1 MLIPQYLYQGS
12 SLNGSQNPCDT
23 MKKSEKE
30 QGMFKKRLLRTCKNV
45 MAAAICI
52 SLAVGLSA
60 CGETQGERRHLNDKN
75 DTTENTERAQ
85 ESFSEDA
92 LKEQQEFEQYL
103 DDYFKD
109 VVTDD
114 TLTYNYTIKDGADY
128 GLEEPEVTL
137 GDPGM
142 TAEEIGQDKEEF
154 EGWVKKLDAIDR
166 SCLTEDQKLTY
177 DVLDEYFE
185 VSAGI
190 FDNVYLYE
198 PFSPMR
204 GLQANIAT
212 NFTDYRFDDKG
223 DVERY
228 IELLGQIPDYFAEYL
243 DFEQEKSEKGYFMG
257 DAVCDKVISQCKDFV
272 ADKENHFMV
281 TTFNDNID
289 ALDFLTDEEKAEYKE
304 ANKQAVENSLLP
316 AFENVAAVLSG
327 LKGTGTNDG
336 GICNYDGGKEYY
348 EYLLKNFAGTAKS
361 PEEVIDMLDTELQKL
376 MVSLYQYYLGN
387 QAAYEYFAAN
397 YDSMFAETDQMTAS
411 EMVDKMMET
420 ASEHY
425 PDAGTIN
432 YKAEALDKNLETIMD
447 DVLAYYMAPAID
459 DPDNNLIRV
468 NGLHTD
474 GMWTTLAHEGYP
486 GHMLQ
491 NAYYMS
497 TDPEPVRTLMNFLG
511 YKEGWAMY
519 ACYDFLYY
527 YEYEEPEYGDTI
539 AALYQLNDEMSYL
552 MMGRV
557 DLGINYEGW
566 TLQDTADYLTKNGM
580 DGSAAQELYTTMVG
594 DPAVY
599 QSYSTGYYEMKE
611 LRDYAEEKMGDD
623 FDLKTFNTIILETG
637 PCQFDILKE
646 QVDKKLQGPII

>member
-1 MLIPQYLYQGS
+1 MVAES
-12 SLNGSQNPCDT
+12 CDT

-243 DFEQEKSEKGYFMG
+243 DFEQEKSEKGYFMS

-316 AFENVAAVLSG
+316 AFENVAEVLSG

-397 YDSMFAETDQMTAS
+397 YDSIFAETDQMTAS

-497 TDPEPVRTLMNFLG
+497 TDSEPVRTLMNFLG

-519 ACYDFLYY
+519 ACYDSLYY

-599 QSYSTGYYEMKE
+599 QSYSTEYYEMKE

>member
-1 MLIPQYLYQGS
+1 MDYRMHIPI
-12 SLNGSQNPCDT
+12 
-23 MKKSEKE
+23 
-30 QGMFKKRLLRTCKNV
+30 KN
-45 MAAAICI
+45 
-52 SLAVGLSA
+52 S
-60 CGETQGERRHLNDKN
+60 
-75 DTTENTERAQ
+75 
-85 ESFSEDA
+85 
-92 LKEQQEFEQYL
+92 
-103 DDYFKD
+103 DYP
-109 VVTDD
+109 
-114 TLTYNYTIKDGADY
+114 IRDGADY

-243 DFEQEKSEKGYFMG
+243 DFEQEKSEKGYFMS

-281 TTFNDNID
+281 ITFNDNID

-304 ANKQAVENSLLP
+304 ANKQAVVNSLLP

-397 YDSMFAETDQMTAS
+397 YDSIFAETDQMTAS

-519 ACYDFLYY
+519 ACYDSLYY

>member
-1 MLIPQYLYQGS
+1 ML
-12 SLNGSQNPCDT
+12 
-23 MKKSEKE
+23 
-30 QGMFKKRLLRTCKNV
+30 KKRLLRTCKNV

-114 TLTYNYTIKDGADY
+114 TLTYNYTIRDGADY

-243 DFEQEKSEKGYFMG
+243 DFEQEKSEKGYFMS

-304 ANKQAVENSLLP
+304 ANKQAVVNSLLP

-397 YDSMFAETDQMTAS
+397 YDSIFAETDQMTAS

-519 ACYDFLYY
+519 ACYDSLYY

-646 QVDKKLQGPII
+646 QVDKKLQGSII

>member
-1 MLIPQYLYQGS
+1 
-12 SLNGSQNPCDT
+12 
-23 MKKSEKE
+23 
-30 QGMFKKRLLRTCKNV
+30 MFKKRLLRTCKNV

-243 DFEQEKSEKGYFMG
+243 DFEQEKSEKGYFMS

-304 ANKQAVENSLLP
+304 ANKQAVVNSLLP

-397 YDSMFAETDQMTAS
+397 YDSIFAETDQMTAS
-411 EMVDKMMET
+411 EMVDKMMKT

-519 ACYDFLYY
+519 ACYDSLYY

>member
-1 MLIPQYLYQGS
+1 
-12 SLNGSQNPCDT
+12 
-23 MKKSEKE
+23 
-30 QGMFKKRLLRTCKNV
+30 MFKKRLLRTCKNV

-177 DVLDEYFE
+177 DVLDEYFQ
-185 VSAGI
+185 VPAGI

-243 DFEQEKSEKGYFMG
+243 DFEQEKSEKGYFMS

-316 AFENVAAVLSG
+316 AFENVAEVLSG

-397 YDSMFAETDQMTAS
+397 YDSIFAETDQMTAS

-519 ACYDFLYY
+519 ACYDSLYY

>member
-1 MLIPQYLYQGS
+1 
-12 SLNGSQNPCDT
+12 
-23 MKKSEKE
+23 
-30 QGMFKKRLLRTCKNV
+30 MFKKRLLRTCKNV

-243 DFEQEKSEKGYFMG
+243 DFEQEKSEKGYFMS

-281 TTFNDNID
+281 TTFNDNIE

-387 QAAYEYFAAN
+387 QAAYEYFASN

-447 DVLAYYMAPAID
+447 DVLAYYMAAAID

-519 ACYDFLYY
+519 ACYDSLYY

>member
-1 MLIPQYLYQGS
+1 ML
-12 SLNGSQNPCDT
+12 
-23 MKKSEKE
+23 
-30 QGMFKKRLLRTCKNV
+30 KKRLLRTCKNV

-75 DTTENTERAQ
+75 DTTENTERVQ

-114 TLTYNYTIKDGADY
+114 TLTYNYTIRDGADY

-243 DFEQEKSEKGYFMG
+243 DFEQEKSEKGYFMS

-281 TTFNDNID
+281 ITFNDNID

-304 ANKQAVENSLLP
+304 ANKQAVVNSLLP

-397 YDSMFAETDQMTAS
+397 YDSIFAETDQMTAS

-519 ACYDFLYY
+519 ACYDSLYY

>member
-1 MLIPQYLYQGS
+1 
-12 SLNGSQNPCDT
+12 
-23 MKKSEKE
+23 
-30 QGMFKKRLLRTCKNV
+30 MFKKRLLRTCKNV

-243 DFEQEKSEKGYFMG
+243 DFEQEKSEKGYFMS

-304 ANKQAVENSLLP
+304 ANKQAVVNSLLP

-397 YDSMFAETDQMTAS
+397 YDSIFAETDQMTAS

-519 ACYDFLYY
+519 ACYDSLYY
-527 YEYEEPEYGDTI
+527 YEYEEPEYGDAI

>member
-1 MLIPQYLYQGS
+1 ML
-12 SLNGSQNPCDT
+12 
-23 MKKSEKE
+23 
-30 QGMFKKRLLRTCKNV
+30 KKRLLRTCKNV

-243 DFEQEKSEKGYFMG
+243 DFEQEKSEKGYFMS

-304 ANKQAVENSLLP
+304 ANKQAVVNSLLP

-397 YDSMFAETDQMTAS
+397 YDSIFAETDQMTAS

-519 ACYDFLYY
+519 ACYDSLYY
-527 YEYEEPEYGDTI
+527 YEYEKPEYGDTI

>member
-1 MLIPQYLYQGS
+1 MP
-12 SLNGSQNPCDT
+12 
-23 MKKSEKE
+23 
-30 QGMFKKRLLRTCKNV
+30 
-45 MAAAICI
+45 AAICI

-114 TLTYNYTIKDGADY
+114 TLTYNYTIRDGADY

-243 DFEQEKSEKGYFMG
+243 DFEQEKSEKGYFMS

-304 ANKQAVENSLLP
+304 ANKQAVVNSLLP

-397 YDSMFAETDQMTAS
+397 YDSIFAETDQMTAS

-519 ACYDFLYY
+519 ACYDSLYY
-527 YEYEEPEYGDTI
+527 YEYEKPEYGDTI

>member
-1 MLIPQYLYQGS
+1 ML
-12 SLNGSQNPCDT
+12 
-23 MKKSEKE
+23 
-30 QGMFKKRLLRTCKNV
+30 KKRLLRTCKNV

-52 SLAVGLSA
+52 SLAFGLSA

-75 DTTENTERAQ
+75 DTTENTERVQ

-114 TLTYNYTIKDGADY
+114 TLTYNYTIRDGADY

-243 DFEQEKSEKGYFMG
+243 DFEQEKSEKGYFMS

-281 TTFNDNID
+281 ITFNDNID

-304 ANKQAVENSLLP
+304 ANKQAVVNSLLP

-397 YDSMFAETDQMTAS
+397 YDSIFAETDQMTAS

-519 ACYDFLYY
+519 ACYDSLYY

>member
-1 MLIPQYLYQGS
+1 ML
-12 SLNGSQNPCDT
+12 
-23 MKKSEKE
+23 
-30 QGMFKKRLLRTCKNV
+30 KKRLLRTCKNV

-243 DFEQEKSEKGYFMG
+243 DFEQEKSEKGYFMS

-272 ADKENHFMV
+272 ADKENHFME

-289 ALDFLTDEEKAEYKE
+289 ALDFLTDKEKAEYKE
-304 ANKQAVENSLLP
+304 ANKQAVVNSLLP
-316 AFENVAAVLSG
+316 AFENVADVLSG

-397 YDSMFAETDQMTAS
+397 YDSIFAETDQMTAS

-519 ACYDFLYY
+519 ACYDSLYY

>member
-1 MLIPQYLYQGS
+1 
-12 SLNGSQNPCDT
+12 
-23 MKKSEKE
+23 
-30 QGMFKKRLLRTCKNV
+30 MFKKRLLRTCKNV

-243 DFEQEKSEKGYFMG
+243 DFEQEKSEKGYFMS

-304 ANKQAVENSLLP
+304 ANKQAVVNSLLP

-397 YDSMFAETDQMTAS
+397 YDSIFAETDQMTAS

-519 ACYDFLYY
+519 ACYDSLYY
-527 YEYEEPEYGDTI
+527 YEYEKPEYGDTI

>member
-1 MLIPQYLYQGS
+1 ML
-12 SLNGSQNPCDT
+12 
-23 MKKSEKE
+23 
-30 QGMFKKRLLRTCKNV
+30 KKRLLRTCKNV
-45 MAAAICI
+45 MAVAICI

-114 TLTYNYTIKDGADY
+114 TLTYNYTIRDGADY

-243 DFEQEKSEKGYFMG
+243 DFEQEKSEKGYFMS

-304 ANKQAVENSLLP
+304 ANKQAVVNSLLP

-397 YDSMFAETDQMTAS
+397 YDSIFAETDQMTAS

-491 NAYYMS
+491 NAYFMS

-519 ACYDFLYY
+519 ACYDSLYY

>member
-1 MLIPQYLYQGS
+1 
-12 SLNGSQNPCDT
+12 
-23 MKKSEKE
+23 
-30 QGMFKKRLLRTCKNV
+30 MFKKRLLRTCKNV

-75 DTTENTERAQ
+75 DTTENTARAQ

-243 DFEQEKSEKGYFMG
+243 DFEQEKSEKGYFMS

-387 QAAYEYFAAN
+387 QAAYEYFASN

-519 ACYDFLYY
+519 ACYDSLYY

>member
-1 MLIPQYLYQGS
+1 ML
-12 SLNGSQNPCDT
+12 
-23 MKKSEKE
+23 
-30 QGMFKKRLLRTCKNV
+30 KKRLLRTCKNV

-75 DTTENTERAQ
+75 DTTENTEKAQ

-142 TAEEIGQDKEEF
+142 TAEEIEQDKEEF

-243 DFEQEKSEKGYFMG
+243 DFEQEKSEKGYFMS

-316 AFENVAAVLSG
+316 AFENVAEVLSG

-397 YDSMFAETDQMTAS
+397 YDSIFAETDQMTAS

-497 TDPEPVRTLMNFLG
+497 TDPESVRTLMNFLG

-519 ACYDFLYY
+519 ACYDSLYY

>member
-1 MLIPQYLYQGS
+1 ML
-12 SLNGSQNPCDT
+12 
-23 MKKSEKE
+23 
-30 QGMFKKRLLRTCKNV
+30 KKRLLRTCKNV

-75 DTTENTERAQ
+75 DTTENTERVQ

-114 TLTYNYTIKDGADY
+114 TLTYNYTIRDGADY

-142 TAEEIGQDKEEF
+142 TAEEIGQDKEEL

-243 DFEQEKSEKGYFMG
+243 DFEQEKSEKGYFMS

-304 ANKQAVENSLLP
+304 ANKQAVVNSLLP

-397 YDSMFAETDQMTAS
+397 YDSIFAETDQMTAS

-519 ACYDFLYY
+519 ACYDSLYY

>member
-1 MLIPQYLYQGS
+1 
-12 SLNGSQNPCDT
+12 
-23 MKKSEKE
+23 
-30 QGMFKKRLLRTCKNV
+30 MFKKRLLRTCKNV

-212 NFTDYRFDDKG
+212 NFTDYRFDDKE

-228 IELLGQIPDYFAEYL
+228 IELIGQIPDYFAEYL
-243 DFEQEKSEKGYFMG
+243 DFEREKSEKGYFMS
-257 DAVCDKVISQCKDFV
+257 DAVCDKVISQCQDFV

-316 AFENVAAVLSG
+316 AFENVAEVLSG

-397 YDSMFAETDQMTAS
+397 YDSIFAETDQMTAS

-519 ACYDFLYY
+519 ACYDSLYY

>member
-1 MLIPQYLYQGS
+1 
-12 SLNGSQNPCDT
+12 
-23 MKKSEKE
+23 
-30 QGMFKKRLLRTCKNV
+30 MFKKRLLRTCKNV

-185 VSAGI
+185 VSVGI

-243 DFEQEKSEKGYFMG
+243 DFEQEKSEKGYFMS

-387 QAAYEYFAAN
+387 QAAYEYFASN

-519 ACYDFLYY
+519 ACYDSLYY

>member
-1 MLIPQYLYQGS
+1 ML
-12 SLNGSQNPCDT
+12 
-23 MKKSEKE
+23 
-30 QGMFKKRLLRTCKNV
+30 KKRLLRTCKNV

-243 DFEQEKSEKGYFMG
+243 DFEQEKSEKGYFMS

-304 ANKQAVENSLLP
+304 ANKQAVVNSLLP

-397 YDSMFAETDQMTAS
+397 YDSIFAETDQMTAS

-519 ACYDFLYY
+519 ACYDSLYY

>member
-1 MLIPQYLYQGS
+1 
-12 SLNGSQNPCDT
+12 
-23 MKKSEKE
+23 
-30 QGMFKKRLLRTCKNV
+30 MFKKRLLRTCKNV

-204 GLQANIAT
+204 GLQANIAM

-243 DFEQEKSEKGYFMG
+243 DFEQEKSEKGYFMS

-387 QAAYEYFAAN
+387 QAAYEYFASN

-519 ACYDFLYY
+519 ACYDSLYY

>member
-1 MLIPQYLYQGS
+1 ML
-12 SLNGSQNPCDT
+12 
-23 MKKSEKE
+23 
-30 QGMFKKRLLRTCKNV
+30 KKRLLRTCKNV

-243 DFEQEKSEKGYFMG
+243 DFEQEKSEKGYFMS

-304 ANKQAVENSLLP
+304 ANKQAVVNSLLP
-316 AFENVAAVLSG
+316 AFENVAEVLSG

-397 YDSMFAETDQMTAS
+397 YDSIFAETDQMTAS

-519 ACYDFLYY
+519 ACYDSLYY

>member
-1 MLIPQYLYQGS
+1 
-12 SLNGSQNPCDT
+12 
-23 MKKSEKE
+23 
-30 QGMFKKRLLRTCKNV
+30 

-243 DFEQEKSEKGYFMG
+243 DFEQEKSEKGYFMS

-281 TTFNDNID
+281 TTFNDNIE

-387 QAAYEYFAAN
+387 QAAYEYFASN

-519 ACYDFLYY
+519 ACYDSLYY

>member
-1 MLIPQYLYQGS
+1 ML
-12 SLNGSQNPCDT
+12 
-23 MKKSEKE
+23 
-30 QGMFKKRLLRTCKNV
+30 KKRLLRTCKNV

-75 DTTENTERAQ
+75 DTTENTERVQ

-114 TLTYNYTIKDGADY
+114 TLTYNYTIRDGADY

-166 SCLTEDQKLTY
+166 SCLTKDQKLTY

-243 DFEQEKSEKGYFMG
+243 DFEQEKSEKGYFMS

-304 ANKQAVENSLLP
+304 ANKQAVVNSLLP

-387 QAAYEYFAAN
+387 QAAYEYFASN
-397 YDSMFAETDQMTAS
+397 YDSIFAAADQMTAS

-519 ACYDFLYY
+519 ACYDSLYY

>member
-1 MLIPQYLYQGS
+1 ML
-12 SLNGSQNPCDT
+12 
-23 MKKSEKE
+23 
-30 QGMFKKRLLRTCKNV
+30 KKRLLRTCKNV

-75 DTTENTERAQ
+75 DTTENTERVQ

-114 TLTYNYTIKDGADY
+114 TLTYNYTIRDGADY

-243 DFEQEKSEKGYFMG
+243 DFEQEKSEKGYFMS

-304 ANKQAVENSLLP
+304 ANKQAVVNSLLP

-397 YDSMFAETDQMTAS
+397 YDSIFAETDQMTAS

-519 ACYDFLYY
+519 ACYDSLYY

-623 FDLKTFNTIILETG
+623 FDLKTFNTIILETD

>member
-1 MLIPQYLYQGS
+1 ML
-12 SLNGSQNPCDT
+12 
-23 MKKSEKE
+23 
-30 QGMFKKRLLRTCKNV
+30 KKRLLRTCKNV

-137 GDPGM
+137 GEPGM

-243 DFEQEKSEKGYFMG
+243 DFEQEKSEKGYFMS

-272 ADKENHFMV
+272 ADKENHFME

-316 AFENVAAVLSG
+316 AFENVADVLSG

-397 YDSMFAETDQMTAS
+397 YDSIFAETDQMTAS

-491 NAYYMS
+491 NVYYMS

-519 ACYDFLYY
+519 ACYDSLYY
-527 YEYEEPEYGDTI
+527 YEYEKPEYGDTI

>member
-1 MLIPQYLYQGS
+1 ML
-12 SLNGSQNPCDT
+12 
-23 MKKSEKE
+23 
-30 QGMFKKRLLRTCKNV
+30 KKRLLRTCKNV

-75 DTTENTERAQ
+75 DTTEKTERAQ

-243 DFEQEKSEKGYFMG
+243 DFEQEKSEKGYFMS

-272 ADKENHFMV
+272 ADKENHFME

-316 AFENVAAVLSG
+316 AFENVADVLSG

-376 MVSLYQYYLGN
+376 IVSLYQYYLGN

-397 YDSMFAETDQMTAS
+397 YDSIFAETDQMTAS

-519 ACYDFLYY
+519 ACYDSLYY

>member
-1 MLIPQYLYQGS
+1 
-12 SLNGSQNPCDT
+12 
-23 MKKSEKE
+23 
-30 QGMFKKRLLRTCKNV
+30 MFKKRLLRTCKNV

-154 EGWVKKLDAIDR
+154 GGWVKKLDAIDR

-212 NFTDYRFDDKG
+212 NFTDYRCDDKG

-243 DFEQEKSEKGYFMG
+243 DFEQEKSEKGYFMS

-387 QAAYEYFAAN
+387 QAAYEYFASN

-519 ACYDFLYY
+519 ACYDSLYY

>member
-1 MLIPQYLYQGS
+1 
-12 SLNGSQNPCDT
+12 
-23 MKKSEKE
+23 
-30 QGMFKKRLLRTCKNV
+30 MFKKRLLRTCKNV

-92 LKEQQEFEQYL
+92 LKEQQECEQYL

-243 DFEQEKSEKGYFMG
+243 DFEQEKSEKGYFMS

-316 AFENVAAVLSG
+316 AFENVAEVLSG

-397 YDSMFAETDQMTAS
+397 YDSIFAETDQMTAS

-519 ACYDFLYY
+519 ACYDSLYY

>member
-1 MLIPQYLYQGS
+1 ML
-12 SLNGSQNPCDT
+12 
-23 MKKSEKE
+23 
-30 QGMFKKRLLRTCKNV
+30 KKRLLRTCKNV

-114 TLTYNYTIKDGADY
+114 TLTYNYTIRDGADY

-243 DFEQEKSEKGYFMG
+243 DFEQEKSEKGYFMS

-272 ADKENHFMV
+272 ADKENHFME

-316 AFENVAAVLSG
+316 AFENVADVLSG

-336 GICNYDGGKEYY
+336 GICNYDGGKGYY

-387 QAAYEYFAAN
+387 QAAYEYFATN
-397 YDSMFAETDQMTAS
+397 YDSIFAETDQMTAS

-519 ACYDFLYY
+519 ACYDSLYY

>member
-1 MLIPQYLYQGS
+1 MVAES
-12 SLNGSQNPCDT
+12 CDT

-243 DFEQEKSEKGYFMG
+243 DFEQEKSEKGYFMS

-316 AFENVAAVLSG
+316 AFENVAEVLSG

-397 YDSMFAETDQMTAS
+397 YDSIFAETDQMTAS

-519 ACYDFLYY
+519 ACYDSLYY

-637 PCQFDILKE
+637 PCQFDILKK

>member
-1 MLIPQYLYQGS
+1 ML
-12 SLNGSQNPCDT
+12 
-23 MKKSEKE
+23 
-30 QGMFKKRLLRTCKNV
+30 KKRLLRTCKNV

-75 DTTENTERAQ
+75 DTTENTERVQ

-114 TLTYNYTIKDGADY
+114 TLTYNYTIRDGADY

-243 DFEQEKSEKGYFMG
+243 DFEQEKSEKGYFMS

-272 ADKENHFMV
+272 ADKENHFME

-316 AFENVAAVLSG
+316 AFENVADVLSG

-397 YDSMFAETDQMTAS
+397 YDSIFAETDQMTAS

-519 ACYDFLYY
+519 ACYDSLYY

>member
-1 MLIPQYLYQGS
+1 MVAES
-12 SLNGSQNPCDT
+12 CDT

-243 DFEQEKSEKGYFMG
+243 DFEQEKSEKGYFMS

-316 AFENVAAVLSG
+316 AFENVAEVLSG

-397 YDSMFAETDQMTAS
+397 YDSIFAETDQMTAS

-519 ACYDFLYY
+519 ACYDSLYY

>member
-1 MLIPQYLYQGS
+1 ML
-12 SLNGSQNPCDT
+12 
-23 MKKSEKE
+23 
-30 QGMFKKRLLRTCKNV
+30 KKRLLRTCKNV

-114 TLTYNYTIKDGADY
+114 TLTYNYTIRDGADY

-243 DFEQEKSEKGYFMG
+243 DFEQEKSEKGYFMS

-304 ANKQAVENSLLP
+304 ANKQAVVNSLLP
-316 AFENVAAVLSG
+316 AFENVVAVLSG

-397 YDSMFAETDQMTAS
+397 YDSIFAETDQMTAS

-519 ACYDFLYY
+519 ACYDSLYY

>member
-1 MLIPQYLYQGS
+1 
-12 SLNGSQNPCDT
+12 
-23 MKKSEKE
+23 
-30 QGMFKKRLLRTCKNV
+30 MFKKRLLRTCKNV

-177 DVLDEYFE
+177 DVLDEYFQ

-243 DFEQEKSEKGYFMG
+243 DFEQEKSEKGYFMS

-316 AFENVAAVLSG
+316 AFENVAEVLSG

-397 YDSMFAETDQMTAS
+397 YDSIFAETDQMTAS

-474 GMWTTLAHEGYP
+474 GMWTTLAHEEYP

-519 ACYDFLYY
+519 ACYDSLYY

-611 LRDYAEEKMGDD
+611 LRDYAKEKMGDD

>member
-1 MLIPQYLYQGS
+1 ML
-12 SLNGSQNPCDT
+12 
-23 MKKSEKE
+23 
-30 QGMFKKRLLRTCKNV
+30 KKRLLRTCKNV

-114 TLTYNYTIKDGADY
+114 TLTYNYTIRDGADY

-243 DFEQEKSEKGYFMG
+243 DFEQEKSEKGYFMS

-304 ANKQAVENSLLP
+304 ANKQAVVNSLLP

-397 YDSMFAETDQMTAS
+397 YDSIFAETDQMTAS

-447 DVLAYYMAPAID
+447 DVLAYYMVPAID

-519 ACYDFLYY
+519 ACYDSLYY

>member
-1 MLIPQYLYQGS
+1 
-12 SLNGSQNPCDT
+12 
-23 MKKSEKE
+23 
-30 QGMFKKRLLRTCKNV
+30 MFKKRLLRTCKNV
-45 MAAAICI
+45 MATAICI

-243 DFEQEKSEKGYFMG
+243 DFEQEKSEKGYFMS

-304 ANKQAVENSLLP
+304 ANKQAVVNSLLP

-397 YDSMFAETDQMTAS
+397 YDSIFAETDQMTAS

-519 ACYDFLYY
+519 ACYDSLYY

>member
-1 MLIPQYLYQGS
+1 ML
-12 SLNGSQNPCDT
+12 
-23 MKKSEKE
+23 
-30 QGMFKKRLLRTCKNV
+30 KKRLLRTCKNV

-114 TLTYNYTIKDGADY
+114 TLTYIYTIRDGADY

-243 DFEQEKSEKGYFMG
+243 DFEQEKSEKGYFMS

-304 ANKQAVENSLLP
+304 ANKQAVVNSLLP

-397 YDSMFAETDQMTAS
+397 YDSIFAETDQMTAS

-519 ACYDFLYY
+519 ACYDSLYY

>member
-1 MLIPQYLYQGS
+1 MVAES
-12 SLNGSQNPCDT
+12 CDT

-243 DFEQEKSEKGYFMG
+243 DFEQEKSEKGYFMS
-257 DAVCDKVISQCKDFV
+257 DAVCNKVISQCKDFV

-316 AFENVAAVLSG
+316 AFENVAEVLSG

-397 YDSMFAETDQMTAS
+397 YDSIFAETDQMTAS

-519 ACYDFLYY
+519 ACYDSLYY

>member
-1 MLIPQYLYQGS
+1 
-12 SLNGSQNPCDT
+12 
-23 MKKSEKE
+23 
-30 QGMFKKRLLRTCKNV
+30 

-75 DTTENTERAQ
+75 DTTENTERVQ

-114 TLTYNYTIKDGADY
+114 TLTYNYTIRDGADY

-243 DFEQEKSEKGYFMG
+243 DFEQEKSEKGYFMS

-281 TTFNDNID
+281 ITFNDNID

-304 ANKQAVENSLLP
+304 ANKQAVVNSLLP

-397 YDSMFAETDQMTAS
+397 YDSIFAETDQMTAS

-519 ACYDFLYY
+519 ACYDSLYY